1 MAELQ
6 TDINVKIKLGDEK
19 TASGE
24 SNLPAI
30 DKGSIV
36 ITKDTNRI
44 YIDTIDDVPERIE
57 IGENKQ
63 DKFADVTNPG
73 ICKVTMSNSGQTYF
87 CNNSSDS
94 GIYFDS
100 SIRLLQGKG
109 IKNNDDLVNKKYV
122 DDETAKKQDK
132 FATIEDT
139 TNPYLI
145 LNFDSDGYVQ
155 TNLNINYPII
165 KDTSSQD
172 KVKIDSKNFSIG
184 ETATGGVEFK
194 AGSNNGDSFKITT
207 GVMTNNAIPT
217 IQFAPA
223 LNSSSDTGVVRLTGI
238 AAPTADNDAVNKKYV
253 DDNIL
258 DYISLSYAAG
268 PSGNQE
274 TTSITADNSSTIT
287 LLNKDGIGIG
297 ISKGALAYIGPSNA
311 TLVGF
316 NIDNSPIASE
326 KYVNNS
332 IATQISSVY
341 KAKGSIT
348 NLTALPTPDKAH
360 EGYVYNIESAFTTT
374 ANFVEGAGKV
384 YSAGTNVV
392 CINTTGTTYKWDV
405 LAGMVDLSNYATKT
419 DLSGKQDK
427 FADLDYENNI
437 VTNDKLVLTPN
448 VDNAISELYFNID
461 GALDWKMGTK
471 AVSAP
476 YFKTKNGYIIANTS
490 SMPPILMSNVTT
502 QATTPI
508 INFESAANNNAT
520 ILRGI
525 ADGLNDNDAVNV
537 SQLVKKQDKITV
549 DTDLVVKTLTLPNTV
564 QIKYSNVASIEGI
577 QFSNIAGDNLV
588 LRKVANGIN
597 NDEAVNVSQL
607 NKKQDKFATVTTA
620 NTIQTVKIGDN
631 LSIVT
636 SPNFGYSQISSTK
649 ILALSGAD
657 SNFSYVSLRKTKLE
671 NNCDFDATQGYLRVR
686 NDPLADDFAVNKK
699 YVDDIKTE
707 LLNAITHPYTYDETT
722 KELTLIL

>member
-63 DKFADVTNPG
+63 DKFANVTNPG

-122 DDETAKKQDK
+122 DEMLQGK
-132 FATIEDT
+132 EDSIT
-139 TNPYLI
+139 YK
-145 LNFDSDGYVQ
+145 
-155 TNLNINYPII
+155 TNL
-165 KDTSSQD
+165 T
-172 KVKIDSKNFSIG
+172 V
-184 ETATGGVEFK
+184 
-194 AGSNNGDSFKITT
+194 GSITT
-207 GVMTNNAIPT
+207 DPDGGGRYISKLENTSLSFSDKIASATLPSMLITPTAHSGTTPAYLTFASPAQNTAVGNA
-217 IQFAPA
+217 
-223 LNSSSDTGVVRLTGI
+223 NVRLTGI

-268 PSGNQE
+268 PSGNQD

-326 KYVNNS
+326 KYVSNS
-332 IATQISSVY
+332 IATQVSSVY

-384 YSAGTNVV
+384 YPAGTNVV

-437 VTNDKLVLTPN
+437 ATNDKLVLTPN
-448 VDNAISELYFNID
+448 VDNAISEVYFNID
-461 GALDWKMGTK
+461 GVPDWKTGTK

-490 SMPPILMSNVTT
+490 SMPSILMSNVTT

-508 INFESAANNNAT
+508 INFENAANNNAI

-537 SQLVKKQDKITV
+537 SQLVKKQDKITA
-549 DTDLVVKTLTLPNTV
+549 DTNLVVKTLTLPNSV

-620 NTIQTVKIGDN
+620 NTIQTVKIGDD

-636 SPNFGYSQISSTK
+636 SPNLGYSQISSTK
-649 ILALSGAD
+649 ILTLSGAD
-657 SNFSYVSLRKTKLE
+657 SNSSYVSLRKTKLE